1 MVKELLAMANIDYT
15 DEIQKHLWRLNMPEA
30 ELYLAE
36 FFISQNLVFQ
46 ENLLK
51 SLLVDAYRQV
61 SLRLMRCY
69 LTYTTKDF

>member
-1 MVKELLAMANIDYT
+1 MANVDYT

-30 ELYLAE
+30 ELNLAE

-51 SLLVDAYRQV
+51 SLLVDAY
-61 SLRLMRCY
+61 
-69 LTYTTKDF
+69 

>member
-1 MVKELLAMANIDYT
+1 MANIDYT